1 MAFTSLLGIFAQF
14 RFRVVIIS
22 ITVIAASFKYYYA
35 LSRPLFISGPDANGF
50 IAGAT
55 DFATLPFWS
64 GKISFQPFEPPGYP
78 YFLSFMVRI
87 SNEHWFYYA
96 QITQITLFA
105 ISALFFY
112 KIVEKIYSREVGLIS
127 FCFFATNPAWFVANG
142 EAMYETL
149 FIFFFLAFAYLLTN
163 HLSVS
168 FSPQTP
174 ILLVASLMGGISC
187 VVHPRALPLTLF
199 FGISAMFYLRTPLK
213 QCLSLI
219 IFYLFPI
226 LIFSIRNYIVF
237 KEFTLSNAL
246 WNSFLYNKFFA
257 GCREISC
264 LLTKSSSDPVGFITQ
279 CFLNIVA
286 FFSPNTGKLQIGTWH
301 HNISPVFFLE
311 ISGHQFASNFV
322 AVAISLTS
330 FVFWFVGIIL
340 VVRKFRGIPLVWAAS
355 TFIIIFTDAIVY
367 GENRHRLIAQIFM
380 LPVQSYLLHYL
391 LSRISPLKNLSN
403 KLKVLCQ

>member
-1 MAFTSLLGIFAQF
+1 MAFTALERILAQF
-14 RFRVVIIS
+14 SFRVVIIS
-22 ITVIAASFKYYYA
+22 VTVVAACFKYYYA
-35 LSRPLFISGPDANGF
+35 LSRPLFISGPDASGF

-55 DFATLPFWS
+55 DFATLPFWK
-64 GKISFQPFEPPGYP
+64 GEISFQPFQPPGYP
-78 YFLSFMVRI
+78 YFLSFFVRL
-87 SNEHWFYYA
+87 SNEYWFYYA
-96 QITQITLFA
+96 QVTQITLFA
-105 ISALFFY
+105 ISSIFFY
-112 KIVEKIYSREVGLIS
+112 KIVEKLYSREVGLVS

-163 HLSVS
+163 HYSVS
-168 FSPQTP
+168 FSLQTP
-174 ILLVASLMGGISC
+174 LLLIASLMGGISC

-199 FGISAMFYLRTPLK
+199 FGICALFYLRTPLK
-213 QCLSLI
+213 LCWSLI
-219 IFYLFPI
+219 LFYLFPI
-226 LIFSIRNYIVF
+226 LIFSIRNYLVF
-237 KEFTLSNAL
+237 KEFTLSTAL

-264 LLTKSSSDPVGFITQ
+264 LLTRSSSDPVGFVTQ

-330 FVFWFVGIIL
+330 FVSWLVGIIL
-340 VVRKFRGIPLVWAAS
+340 VVRKFNGLPLVWAVS

-380 LPVQSYLLHYL
+380 LPVQSYLLHHL
-391 LSRISPLKNLSN
+391 LSRISRLKNLSI
-403 KLKVLCQ
+403 KIRAVDQ